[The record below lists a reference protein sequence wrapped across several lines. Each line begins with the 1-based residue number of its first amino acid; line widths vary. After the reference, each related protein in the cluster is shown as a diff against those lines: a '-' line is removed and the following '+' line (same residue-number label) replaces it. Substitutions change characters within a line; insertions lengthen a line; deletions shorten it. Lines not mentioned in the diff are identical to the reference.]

1 MEQRPMEETL
11 DAAIQKMAEMTKANA
26 EADKALK
33 YSQAALNLAQ
43 VKQIMEGDK
52 KKRASA

>member
-1 MEQRPMEETL
+1 MEETL
-11 DAAIQKMAEMTKANA
+11 DAAIRKMAEMTKACA

-33 YSQAALNLAQ
+33 FSQAALNIAQ
-43 VKQIMEGDK
+43 VKGLMEQ